1 MRCYPT
7 FNPPI
12 IVINYKV
19 YNTSFSSNA
28 LSIAK
33 AAEDV
38 SQEVGIT
45 IIVAPPPTEI
55 RTLAINVRIPVFAQ
69 HVDPVE
75 LGAYTGHLPPEAVK
89 EAGARG
95 FIVNHS
101 EKRLRIDE
109 IAKLIRKAAELNLT
123 TLACADIPEV
133 AAAISVLNPDMIAIE
148 PPELIGSG
156 IAVSKAKPEVITNTV
171 SKVREVNKKTLI
183 LTGAGISSPDDVA
196 KAIELGTSGVLVAS
210 AIMKAKEP
218 EKILLEM
225 AEAAVKTYH
234 KP

>member
-1 MRCYPT
+1 
-7 FNPPI
+7 
-12 IVINYKV
+12 VINYKV
-19 YNTSFSSNA
+19 YNTSFGLNA
-28 LSIAK
+28 LSIAR
-33 AAEDV
+33 AAEEV
-38 SQEVGIT
+38 SQEVGVT
-45 IIVAPPPTEI
+45 VIVAPPPTEI
-55 RTLAINVRIPVFAQ
+55 RMLATNVRIPIFAQ
-69 HVDPVE
+69 HADPVE

-101 EKRLRIDE
+101 ERRLRIDE
-109 IAKLIRKAAELNLT
+109 IAKLIKKATELGLI

-133 AAAISVLNPDMIAIE
+133 AAAISLLNPDMIAIE

-196 KAIELGTSGVLVAS
+196 KAIALGTSGVLVAS

-218 EKILLEM
+218 KKILLEM
-225 AEAAVKTYH
+225 AEAAVKTYQQ
-234 KP
+234 K